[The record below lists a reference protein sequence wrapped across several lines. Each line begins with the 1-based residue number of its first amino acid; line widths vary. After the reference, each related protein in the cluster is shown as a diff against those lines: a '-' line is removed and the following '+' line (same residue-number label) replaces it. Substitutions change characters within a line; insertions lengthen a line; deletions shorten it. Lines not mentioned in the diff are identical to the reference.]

1 MVWKC
6 LSIELKVSCH
16 SIKVKSKKE
25 SAQFDV
31 IDIGYALLL
40 QSNIIS
46 FGGGQIN
53 LYISSNTLGMIVLYE
68 PNLFPQTH
76 TPDTSF
82 GLQILFQIL
91 SCRSRSC
98 SFGCEIISLRL
109 SELVK
114 KKKKNKKKKKKKKRE
129 GKLQNMVEPT
139 SFGWGQCANACLYI

>member
-1 MVWKC
+1 
-6 LSIELKVSCH
+6 
-16 SIKVKSKKE
+16 
-25 SAQFDV
+25 
-31 IDIGYALLL
+31 
-40 QSNIIS
+40 
-46 FGGGQIN
+46 
-53 LYISSNTLGMIVLYE
+53 MIVLYE

-114 KKKKNKKKKKKKKRE
+114 KKKKNKKKKKKKGKENSRIWWNRHLLAGGSAPMLACTYEIVWIGKEKGKLNKSLESGGTNVFWLGAVRQCLLVHMRLFELAKKRE
-129 GKLQNMVEPT
+129 NSTNL
-139 SFGWGQCANACLYI
+139 